1 MKKILLTL
9 IFIMLIIMILN
20 SKFLMKKIYKTEFG
34 EYVEKYSQENNVDPL
49 MIYALIKTESNF
61 DEGAT
66 SNKGACGLMQI
77 MDNTAREI
85 AQNTLMEYESG
96 ITLYNPENNIKIGIK
111 YFAELRKT
119 FGNDEIALA
128 AYNAGSG
135 NVNKW
140 IEEGIINA
148 DGSNIENI
156 PYKETNLYV
165 RKTLRNY
172 KIYKYLYNS

>member
-111 YFAELRKT
+111 YFAE
-119 FGNDEIALA
+119 
-128 AYNAGSG
+128 
-135 NVNKW
+135 
-140 IEEGIINA
+140 
-148 DGSNIENI
+148 
-156 PYKETNLYV
+156 
-165 RKTLRNY
+165 
-172 KIYKYLYNS
+172 